1 MGISEEMSVLCVCY
15 VCVCSGVDKAAY
27 LMGIS
32 SADLLKG
39 LLNPRVKVGNEFIVK
54 GQTVEQVIHHSI
66 NPSLHQSLSLS
77 CIFATADHV
86 SCVQVNYAV
95 AALAKAAYDRMFRW
109 LVGRINSSLSTALPR
124 QYFIGVLDIAGFEI
138 FEVMRRE

>member
-1 MGISEEMSVLCVCY
+1 
-15 VCVCSGVDKAAY
+15 
-27 LMGIS
+27 MGIS